1 MSVSGP
7 HPTSRAM
14 RAAGVAAVPWRR
26 LLLACGMIAPP
37 LWVGMDVVAS
47 LRYDGYSYVD
57 QTISELS
64 AIGAPTRSF
73 WFALGIPYNLL
84 VIAFAAG
91 VWQSAGRSRA
101 LRVAAVLLAVP
112 PLISLVLAPFSSM
125 HQREVLAAGGA
136 TVSDTL
142 HLVITGIGV
151 FTFLVVIACAM
162 SAFGRRFRI
171 YSVATITA
179 MLVFGTLTS
188 LYAAEVESNQPT
200 PGVGLYERINAHGYM
215 LWVVVFAVMLMRR
228 ENSTPREIT
237 AR

>member
-1 MSVSGP
+1 
-7 HPTSRAM
+7 
-14 RAAGVAAVPWRR
+14 
-26 LLLACGMIAPP
+26 
-37 LWVGMDVVAS
+37 
-47 LRYDGYSYVD
+47 
-57 QTISELS
+57 
-64 AIGAPTRSF
+64 
-73 WFALGIPYNLL
+73 
-84 VIAFAAG
+84 
-91 VWQSAGRSRA
+91 
-101 LRVAAVLLAVP
+101 
-112 PLISLVLAPFSSM
+112 M

-200 PGVGLYERINAHGYM
+200 PGVGLYERINAHGYA
-215 LWVVVFAVMLMRR
+215 LGRR
-228 ENSTPREIT
+228 IRRHAHAPRKQHATGNHSALAAAPHLGVKRHIPCFFSIVSF
-237 AR
+237 